1 MNDSPLEPH
10 AVWGTAVVAFCG
22 LVPVYVLGAYLD
34 HRLTD
39 FDHSG
44 WYTFVAFLTILVWF
58 AAGLRAGILAPRA
71 PLSNSAIGV
80 LLAFV
85 AFLPVRW
92 FLWLWRSDSKG
103 LFTGHKPL
111 FALGTLLASA
121 VVAMVIAMIGSL
133 VSSRA
138 LRGRGTITAGDEP
151 ARRPRTG
158 FDPSEERPD
167 STGQGAG

>member
-1 MNDSPLEPH
+1 MNDSPLDAR
-10 AVWGTAVVAFCG
+10 AVFGTALVALCG
-22 LVPVYVLGAYLD
+22 LLPVYVLGSWLD
-34 HRLTD
+34 QRLTD

-44 WYTFVAFLTILVWF
+44 WYTVVAILTILVWF

-71 PLSNSAIGV
+71 PLSNAAIGV

-85 AFLPVRW
+85 LFLPVRVL
-92 FLWLWRSDSKG
+92 LWLWRSDSKG
-103 LFTGHKPL
+103 LFTGPRPL
-111 FALGTLLASA
+111 FAIGTLVASA
-121 VVAMVIAMIGSL
+121 LVAMVIAMIGAL
-133 VSSRA
+133 ISSRSI
-138 LRGRGTITAGDEP
+138 RGRITAGDEP

>member
-1 MNDSPLEPH
+1 VNDSPLEPR
-10 AVWGTAVVAFCG
+10 AVVGTAIVAFGG
-22 LVPVYVLGAYLD
+22 LIPVYVLGAWLD

-44 WYTFVAFLTILVWF
+44 WYTVVAFLTILVWF
-58 AAGLRAGILAPRA
+58 AAGLRAGVLAPRA

-80 LLAFV
+80 LVAFV
-85 AFLPVRW
+85 AFLPARML
-92 FLWLWRSDSKG
+92 LWLWRSDSKG
-103 LFTGHKPL
+103 LFTGPRPL

-121 VVAMVIAMIGSL
+121 VVAMVIAMIGAL
-133 VSSRA
+133 ISSRGI
-138 LRGRGTITAGDEP
+138 RGRITAGDEP